1 MALLNAVKPRLGIY
15 YSEENK
21 DKEVQQMV
29 NGAIEYFKGAGWNF
43 TALLPDLE
51 AKEAGLETLYEEL
64 STLEK
69 IEKPTS
75 EDLALIAA
83 MKEEIKIETAE
94 IEEIYAQLSLPIEA
108 ITLYCKMAQPTSAFQ
123 LTNHPVLTAMIA
135 QGRSENNA
143 DI

>member
-21 DKEVQQMV
+21 DKEVQQMI

-51 AKEAGLETLYEEL
+51 AKETGLETLYEEL
-64 STLEK
+64 SALEK

-123 LTNHPVLTAMIA
+123 LTNHPVLTAMVA
-135 QGRSENNA
+135 QGRSEKNA

>member
-51 AKEAGLETLYEEL
+51 AKETGLETLYEEL
-64 STLEK
+64 SALEK

>member
-21 DKEVQQMV
+21 DKEVQQMI
-29 NGAIEYFKGAGWNF
+29 NGAIKYFKGAGWDF
-43 TALLPDLE
+43 TALLPNLE
-51 AKEAGLETLYEEL
+51 AKEAELETLYETL
-64 STLEK
+64 SALEE
-69 IEKPTS
+69 IEKPTT
-75 EDLALIAA
+75 EDLALIATTR
-83 MKEEIKIETAE
+83 EEIELEAAE

-123 LTNHPVLTAMIA
+123 LTNHPVLTSMIA
-135 QGRSENNA
+135 QGRSERNG

>member
-21 DKEVQQMV
+21 DKEVQQMI

-51 AKEAGLETLYEEL
+51 AKEAGLETLYEES

-69 IEKPTS
+69 IEKPDRKS
-75 EDLALIAA
+75 
-83 MKEEIKIETAE
+83 
-94 IEEIYAQLSLPIEA
+94 
-108 ITLYCKMAQPTSAFQ
+108 
-123 LTNHPVLTAMIA
+123 VV
-135 QGRSENNA
+135 
-143 DI
+143 

>member
-21 DKEVQQMV
+21 DKEVQQMI

>member
-21 DKEVQQMV
+21 DKEVQQMI

-51 AKEAGLETLYEEL
+51 AKETGLETLYEEL
-64 STLEK
+64 SALEK